1 MANLRSLNLEGSLT
15 GPEGVDFLIKSSA
28 LQNLAHL
35 SLNNCTLTDQA
46 VQNLFKSQLILKLES
61 LSLRNCNLTEKALPK
76 SIEIMNRIDRDSTDK
91 MFVLKFLDLRDN
103 LIE

>member
-15 GPEGVDFLIKSSA
+15 GPEGVDFLIKSST

-76 SIEIMNRIDRDSTDK
+76 SIETMNRIDRDSTDK